1 MMFYTNKHGQ
11 EHH

>member
-1 MMFYTNKHGQ
+1 MFYTNKHGH